1 VTVGLGTS
9 VAGRL
14 VVGSRI
20 WVGDSVTG
28 FTRSVGAGGWLVG
41 DATVN
46 EMSHARDMRMKRDR
60 NKKAFFVKELCIV
73 NLLSFPILV

>member
-1 VTVGLGTS
+1 VGT
-9 VAGRL
+9 
-14 VVGSRI
+14 
-20 WVGDSVTG
+20 
-28 FTRSVGAGGWLVG
+28 GAGLVG
-41 DATVN
+41 DPTVN